1 MKNLII
7 ILILTFSTLFSKAQ
21 VFDGVPVNGNLETFI
36 RKMEEKKYNLV
47 RKTEGQGQVIMNGY
61 LAEQIVEI
69 YVSSTPKTNQ
79 VNRLTLFFNEWND
92 WTKLKYEY
100 DKILSVFT
108 DKYGKPDDKYNQFL
122 SPYGNTGTELT
133 AVENDKSL
141 FQSYWWKK
149 DGANLAVII
158 SKYKQVKIVYEN
170 IKNTELYDTEEESIK
185 KIKF

>member
-7 ILILTFSTLFSKAQ
+7 ILILTFSTSLLKAQ
-21 VFDGVPVNGNLETFI
+21 VFDGVPVSGNIETFVN
-36 RKMEEKKYNLV
+36 KMKEKKYTIVKESELGAV
-47 RKTEGQGQVIMNGY
+47 MNGY
-61 LAEQIVEI
+61 LAGQSVELFI
-69 YVSSTPKTNQ
+69 GSTPKTRQ
-79 VNRLTLFFNEWND
+79 VNRLTLYFTEWNE

-100 DKILSVFT
+100 DNILSVFT

-122 SPYGNTGTELT
+122 SPYGDAGTEMT
-133 AVENDKSL
+133 AVENDKAL
-141 FQSYWWKK
+141 FQCYWWKK
-149 DGANLAVII
+149 DGANLAVSI